1 MPCDLEWGMALS
13 IKTEEADALARA
25 LAAETNETL
34 TEAVTIALRERL
46 ERVRRERGDDYRARI
61 ARLQEEFRRYDVH
74 DPRTD
79 DEIVGYDQ
87 HGLPA

>member
-1 MPCDLEWGMALS
+1 MALS

-25 LAAETNETL
+25 LVAETHETI
-34 TEAVTIALRERL
+34 TEAVTVALRERL
-46 ERVRRERGDDYRARI
+46 ERVRRESRTDYLHNLE
-61 ARLQEEFRRYDVH
+61 RLQAEYAAHAVD

-79 DEIVGYDQ
+79 DEIIGYDE